1 MTGGVRA
8 STRRLSSP
16 LRGATLHGSADGA
29 AAGRDAGAGSCC
41 RAAFPPP
48 QPATASATSTTA
60 APRIARPYCARRQDA
75 VIMPAPTVSF
85 VASSMRMNEPVKRLR
100 A

>member
-1 MTGGVRA
+1 M
-8 STRRLSSP
+8 RLRHLP
-16 LRGATLHGSADGA
+16 GA
-29 AAGRDAGAGSCC
+29 AGTMTAR
-41 RAAFPPP
+41 RREE
-48 QPATASATSTTA
+48 PATASATSITA
-60 APRIARPYCARRQDA
+60 APRIARPYCARRYGA